1 MRRLTIFKL
10 ISISLPL
17 IAIIALE
24 VILRVA
30 DYGEDYQL
38 FHRIQLENKPDFLIM
53 NGKMAD
59 KYFNDDELKS
69 DNQTDLFLKEKTDN
83 TFRVF
88 VQGASTVVGFPFYR
102 GGSFPRMLKQ
112 RLSLTFPDVNIEVVN
127 TGMTAVNSYTLL
139 DLVDE
144 IIEQKPDLVIIYAG
158 HNEYYGAMGV
168 GSTIS
173 HGSHPMVVRS
183 YLMLK
188 EFRFFQ
194 LCENAYYKIFGSNIQ
209 KPSERTTTLME
220 VMAEKQRIPYQ
231 SEAYFAGINQFKA
244 NLKKILSKYDRHDI
258 PVMLSTVVSNE
269 RDIEPFIS
277 EGIADMDQFKKV
289 LNQESHPDPNE
300 IAQYDAKE
308 VYKRGTLYLK
318 NNEATAKEYFH
329 FAKELDLLRFRAPEK
344 INEVIIELSDEYD
357 VSLVDMKAI
366 FEKHSE
372 HGIVGDELMT
382 EHVHPNVFGQ
392 FLMADAFYN
401 KIKELNLLSD
411 WTNYIPYNEALQDIP
426 VSLIDSIQGMLVIN
440 ELKNSWPYNLGG
452 NRLRAGESIDRK
464 NLERIYPELQMAK
477 DIKQNAIRWN
487 DAMSLSYNMYKNDKE
502 YEQALKI
509 AQALIF
515 EYPEQGHVYQMAG
528 DMCMKLENYQ
538 RAVFYYARYNQI
550 DNSVES
556 VEKLTVAYL
565 QSNNLSSAEK
575 TLSEAKS
582 QGLNVRSLS
591 ELRKEAMV
599 GEEEDY

>member
-1 MRRLTIFKL
+1 MRRHTIFKL
-10 ISISLPL
+10 IAISLPL
-17 IAIIALE
+17 IALIILE

-38 FHRIQLENKPDFLIM
+38 FHRIQVENKPDFLIM

-59 KYFNDDELKS
+59 KYFNDDELRS
-69 DNQTDLFLKEKTDN
+69 DNQTDLFLKEKTDH

-102 GGSFPRMLKQ
+102 GGSFPRMLKH

-139 DLVDE
+139 DLVDD

-173 HGSHPMVVRS
+173 HGSHPIIVRS

-194 LCENAYYKIFGSNIQ
+194 LCENAYHKILGSTIQ

-231 SEAYFAGINQFKA
+231 SEAYLDGIKQFKT
-244 NLKKILSKYDRHDI
+244 NLKKILSKYNRHDI

-277 EGIADMDQFKKV
+277 EGIADINQLEEV
-289 LNQESHPDPNE
+289 LNQESLPDPNE
-300 IAQYDAKE
+300 IAPYNAKE
-308 VYKRGTLYLK
+308 VYRRGTRYLEK
-318 NNEATAKEYFH
+318 DEGSAKKYFH

-344 INEVIIELSDEYD
+344 INEAIIELSGEYD
-357 VSLVDMKAI
+357 ASLVDMKAI
-366 FEKHSE
+366 FENHSE
-372 HGIVGDELMT
+372 HGIIGDELMT

-411 WTNYIPYNEALQDIP
+411 WTNYIPYEEAIQDIP

-440 ELKNSWPYNLGG
+440 ELKNSWPYNLG
-452 NRLRAGESIDRK
+452 NRLRKGKSITK
-464 NLERIYPELQMAK
+464 ENFGRIYSELQMAQNIK
-477 DIKQNAIRWN
+477 DNAIRWN
-487 DAMSLSYNMYKNDKE
+487 DAMSLSYNMYNNDKK
-502 YEQALKI
+502 YEEALKI
-509 AQALIF
+509 AQSLIF
-515 EYPEQGHVYQMAG
+515 EYPEQGYGYQMAG

-538 RAVFYYARYNQI
+538 RAVFYYARYKQI
-550 DNSVES
+550 DNSAES
-556 VEKLTVAYL
+556 VERLAVAYL
-565 QSNNLSSAEK
+565 QSNNLSLAEK

-582 QGLNVRSLS
+582 QGLNVRGLS
-591 ELRKEAMV
+591 ELRKEAIM
-599 GEEEDY
+599 GEKENY